1 MPILTEESSQEQSPG
16 LGLFFGLIE
25 LNRRPIILYSAS
37 TWHSELNTWEL
48 LLKILATKDRA
59 ALEEA
64 SWNFLPIIWADHT
77 GDEIEIFALTKL
89 FQIQGVGSAYM
100 VIYHQDAAKLTQ
112 FLLQN
117 EEDLAMSFEGIFEIV
132 YYVKRLSNEQLKQ
145 LRIESQKY
153 YEILS
158 EL

>member
-1 MPILTEESSQEQSPG
+1 MTRESSQEQSPG

-25 LNRRPIILYSAS
+25 LNRRPEILYSAS

-48 LLKILATKDRA
+48 LLKILVMKDRV

-64 SWNFLPIIWADHT
+64 SWNFLPISWADQA
-77 GDEIEIFALTKL
+77 GDAIEIFALTKL

-117 EEDLAMSFEGIFEIV
+117 EESLAMSFEGIFETI
-132 YYVKRLSNEQLKQ
+132 YLAKRLSNEQLKQ